1 MPKHGLSALGSID
14 NQKTARPWNE
24 LLSEVRA
31 ELWMD
36 VGRGVECEINKTCDV
51 ENITEQGRT
60 TKFTFLAFPG
70 TSIPLTDHQPPACSK
85 VLDHATPQIE
95 CRDLDNITLVLHTI
109 INTAIPPPHPQPQY
123 PCVK

>member
-36 VGRGVECEINKTCDV
+36 VGRGLNV
-51 ENITEQGRT
+51 R
-60 TKFTFLAFPG
+60 
-70 TSIPLTDHQPPACSK
+70 
-85 VLDHATPQIE
+85 
-95 CRDLDNITLVLHTI
+95 
-109 INTAIPPPHPQPQY
+109 
-123 PCVK
+123 